1 MRRGVSMKYCSKCG
15 ATLKQVIPP
24 GDDRIRSVCDA
35 CHTVHYVNP
44 KMVVGCIPEWENQL
58 LLCRRA
64 IEPRLGLWTIPAGF
78 LETGETLLEAA
89 KREAL
94 EEALAEVEIL
104 TLYTLFDI
112 PHISQVYLI
121 FRARLLRNQFG
132 PGEESHEVKL
142 FREEDI
148 PWNDLAFTS
157 VRESLRLYFEDR
169 QAGIFPLHMGRLP
182 SLDKGH
188 PAMTDEFAQV
198 VSLR

>member
-1 MRRGVSMKYCSKCG
+1 MKYCSNCG

-35 CHTVHYVNP
+35 CHTVYYVNP
-44 KMVVGCIPEWENQL
+44 KMVLGCIPEWENQL

-64 IEPRLGLWTIPAGF
+64 IDPRLGLWTIPAGF

-94 EEALAEVEIL
+94 EEALAEVEIV

-121 FRARLLRNQFG
+121 FRARLLRNHFG

-169 QAGIFPLHMGRLP
+169 RAGIFPLHMGRLP
-182 SLDKGH
+182 PPDKGH
-188 PAMTDEFAQV
+188 PPITDEFAQV